1 MASTARR
8 PADSYHSP
16 RLDINPQVRH
26 NFFAQPRTPLA
37 STGRSYVASSTRSV
51 DNTPISYPPIPSNT
65 SRKRPRYDR
74 TDSVAYS
81 SGTPY
86 SMDNLSPAPLTNA
99 QYRLADGLD
108 TPTAATS
115 QLSLGD
121 TSTPDASFR
130 RGRSYGHD
138 YEQKDYFHSFAGE
151 NITKMPGKD
160 RNGRAPLTAQDGK
173 AATASWGSMVFNLAG
188 RMWHFCTGNFRGF
201 QAGGGQGYSLETS
214 KPIPTPPPPIQR
226 MESSTWIDVKQ
237 PSDMDTDSDARTSKK
252 SKLSHTSDLRDSW
265 VMIDSPRRNFSRE
278 SSPSISSRRIMA
290 PQQSTASS
298 AASRSARAITSRP
311 SLNLRRTS
319 TINNGRPASSA
330 GLRSPHVSSPQA
342 YSSHRRS
349 SSFNSGVG
357 NKEQER
363 RQCNIARPITP
374 NRSPTG
380 NTQKP
385 SPIVK
390 QTAQYLETQRRR
402 EAKEER
408 DFQKL
413 NQRLE
418 NMIRQGKEALGTK
431 VEVEEWSDGNSDEE
445 MDLAEMPGGW

>member
-1 MASTARR
+1 MASTAHR
-8 PADSYHSP
+8 PTDSYRSP
-16 RLDINPQVRH
+16 RLDINPQARH

-37 STGRSYVASSTRSV
+37 PTGRSYVASSTKSV
-51 DNTPISYPPIPSNT
+51 DNAAISHSPNPSNT

-86 SMDNLSPAPLTNA
+86 SMDNMSPAPLTNV

-115 QLSLGD
+115 QLSLRD
-121 TSTPDASFR
+121 ISTPDASFR
-130 RGRSYGHD
+130 RGRSYGRD
-138 YEQKDYFHSFAGE
+138 EQRDYFHNYDGE

-160 RNGRAPLTAQDGK
+160 GNGRAPLAAQSGN
-173 AATASWGSMVFNLAG
+173 ATTSSWGSMVFNLAG
-188 RMWHFCTGNFRGF
+188 RMWDFCTGNFRGF
-201 QAGGGQGYSLETS
+201 QAGGGQAYSLETS

-226 MESSTWIDVKQ
+226 MESSAWIDVKQ

-265 VMIDSPRRNFSRE
+265 VMIDSPRRNLSRE
-278 SSPSISSRRIMA
+278 ASPSISCRRTVA

-319 TINNGRPASSA
+319 TTHNSRPASSA
-330 GLRSPHVSSPQA
+330 DLRSPHVSSPQA

-363 RQCNIARPITP
+363 RQSNITRPITP
-374 NRSPTG
+374 NRSPTEF
-380 NTQKP
+380 TQKP

-408 DFQKL
+408 DFRKL

-418 NMIRQGKEALGTK
+418 HMIRQGKEALGTK
-431 VEVEEWSDGNSDEE
+431 VEVEEWSDGDSDEE
-445 MDLAEMPGGW
+445 RDSAGMPGGW